1 MSGLDRKNEVRFVK
15 KYISIILSILC
26 IISLVG
32 CGKNNTYEIEI
43 IIPAGSTEA
52 FVYSDEE
59 VSTTGN
65 KITISAGAGIVDTEI
80 ILKDVDETAETGYVA
95 QYLTQGMPVEYDAEK
110 GSWYKIGFG
119 IQNDSDV
126 DMTVSVKVE
135 GVEVRFAD
143 STDENESSPDKVI
156 IEAKI
161 LEISEKS
168 FLVEP
173 VEGSWELNS
182 SDQFTVPI
190 EKMDSAL
197 EPQIGDIIE
206 IVYNGE
212 IMESYPAKLG
222 KVYSIKVVQE
232 IEHWDLIPM
241 VMVNGKLYLD
251 TGYES
256 TVVRKCGVM
265 DGEITSSVES
275 WEKPTEDDQSNF
287 GTGYGYQY
295 GATEGTIEICMN
307 EKWWIFAAEEAE

>member
-1 MSGLDRKNEVRFVK
+1 MSGLDRKNEVRFMK
-15 KYISIILSILC
+15 KYISIIVSILC
-26 IISLVG
+26 IISLGG
-32 CGKNNTYEIEI
+32 CSKNNTYEIEI

-59 VSTTGN
+59 VSTIGN
-65 KITISAGAGIVDTEI
+65 KITISAGLDIVDTEI

-95 QYLTQGMPVEYDAEK
+95 QYLTKGRPVEYDAEK
-110 GSWYKIGFG
+110 GSWYKIGVA

-135 GVEVRFAD
+135 GVEVRIAD
-143 STDENESSPDKVI
+143 SADENESIPDKVTF
-156 IEAKI
+156 EAKI

-212 IMESYPAKLG
+212 IMESYPARLG
-222 KVYSIKVVQE
+222 KVYSIKVVE
-232 IEHWDLIPM
+232 ETEHWDLIPM
-241 VMVNGKLYLD
+241 VMVNGELYLD

-275 WEKPTEDDQSNF
+275 WEKPTEDNQSNF